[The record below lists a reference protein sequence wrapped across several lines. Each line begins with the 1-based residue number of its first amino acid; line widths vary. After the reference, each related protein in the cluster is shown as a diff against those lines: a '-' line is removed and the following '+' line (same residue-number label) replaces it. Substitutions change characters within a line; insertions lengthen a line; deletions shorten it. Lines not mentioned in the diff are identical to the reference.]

1 MMSTLSQLYNQSLGD
16 VSLVPLL
23 SQIKTQGWILWLVG
37 FRGGGHHE
45 RAFFDIRIFDPMP
58 LPIASPSPPAT
69 ESMKALRSMPMNNV
83 SMRLSMAPSL
93 PSFCLQQEAWEMQ
106 PPFAIRGWP
115 L

>member
-1 MMSTLSQLYNQSLGD
+1 MMSALSQLYNQSLGN
-16 VSLVPLL
+16 VSRVPLP

-37 FRGGGHHE
+37 FRGGHHK
-45 RAFFDIRIFDPMP
+45 RAFFDIQIFDPMP
-58 LPIASPSPPAT
+58 IPIASPSPPT
-69 ESMKALRSMPMNNV
+69 ESMKTLRSVPMNNV

-93 PSFCLQQEAWEMQ
+93 SLFCLQQEAWEIQ